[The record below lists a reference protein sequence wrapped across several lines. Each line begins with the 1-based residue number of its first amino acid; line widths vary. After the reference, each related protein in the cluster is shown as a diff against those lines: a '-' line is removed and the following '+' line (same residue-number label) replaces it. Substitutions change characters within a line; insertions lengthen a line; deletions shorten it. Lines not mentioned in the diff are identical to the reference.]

1 MWTKYDGQE
10 GEILQIDKTVF
21 DKQYLYLQF
30 LIALVDMYLSFYLC
44 GVNVGFFFLYIWHI
58 WRVDLLKKYG
68 NRKFNLQS
76 SAQL

>member
-44 GVNVGFFFLYIWHI
+44 GVNVVFFLYIWHI

>member
-44 GVNVGFFFLYIWHI
+44 GVNVGFFFIYLAY
-58 WRVDLLKKYG
+58 LEG
-68 NRKFNLQS
+68 
-76 SAQL
+76 

>member
-44 GVNVGFFFLYIWHI
+44 GVNVGFFIYLAY
-58 WRVDLLKKYG
+58 LEG
-68 NRKFNLQS
+68 
-76 SAQL
+76 

>member
-44 GVNVGFFFLYIWHI
+44 GVNVGVLHSCKDTYILVL
-58 WRVDLLKKYG
+58 RSVP
-68 NRKFNLQS
+68 NMN
-76 SAQL
+76 

>member
-44 GVNVGFFFLYIWHI
+44 GVNVGFFLYIWHI